1 MDLEIWQIMILILV
15 GACAAFIQRVS
26 GFGMGIFAMLFLP
39 YLFSDAVIAAAVV
52 GAWSC
57 FTCSCN
63 SIKYRRHIKPRLI
76 LPMAGAALVTIPL
89 AILCSSMVPKQTM
102 LILLGI
108 VLIML
113 SLYFL
118 LFSKKIHLKTSTGTG
133 VLVGALGGT
142 LSGLFSTGGPP
153 AVLYLSG
160 VVEEKDTYFANIQFY
175 FALTNLYAFIVRIL
189 NGIMTGTV
197 LMYTL
202 IGLAGALLGD
212 GLGVLVFRKLDGNRI
227 KQIIYFG
234 MIVSGI
240 LMLV

>member
-1 MDLEIWQIMILILV
+1 MDLELLQIIALILV

-63 SIKYRRHIKPRLI
+63 TIKYRRHIKPKLI
-76 LPMAGAALVTIPL
+76 FPMAGAALITIPL
-89 AILCSSMVPKQTM
+89 AILGASMVPKQTM
-102 LILLGI
+102 MLLLGI
-108 VLIML
+108 VLILL

-118 LFSKKIHLKTSTGTG
+118 LFSKRIHLKASVGTG
-133 VLVGALGGT
+133 LMVGALGGT

-153 AVLYLSG
+153 AVLYLSS

-175 FALTNLYAFIVRIL
+175 FAITNLYAFFVRIL
-189 NGIMTGTV
+189 NGILTGTV
-197 LMYTL
+197 LVYTL

-212 GLGVLVFRKLDGNRI
+212 CLGVLVFRKLNANRI

-234 MIVSGI
+234 MIISGI
-240 LMLV
+240 LMIL